1 MTDSKDTATDA
12 TFEATWLNFYQVI
25 RNLEQEAKVRI
36 GSDEK
41 VENEPV
47 RIYAD
52 AESSFPV
59 AELVKFKQADKP
71 ELEVSFFG
79 LFGASGCLPR
89 HYSQLIVDRIRQRDF
104 ALRDFLNIFNH
115 RFISLFYRAWEK
127 HHYPVAFETSQYIG
141 DTDRIRQAFQS
152 FVGILVDGHHD
163 KLSVDD
169 SVFLHYG
176 GHFSSIVPRAAEL
189 TSMLRSIFQLDV
201 HVQQL
206 VGQWLMLSAGEQSRL
221 NSSATNGGWNSLGKD
236 SVAGSR
242 IWDLQNRF
250 RVQLG
255 PLPYSEFLDFLP
267 DTKKIKLRQLVDI
280 TRRYVGPQ
288 FDFDV
293 QVLLR
298 FEDIP
303 PLQLGAPSARLGWST
318 WLGQSEEQSIAED
331 AIFQLPDQL

>member
-1 MTDSKDTATDA
+1 MSDFKETATDE
-12 TFEATWLNFYQVI
+12 TLEATWLSFYQVI
-25 RNLEQEAKVRI
+25 RSLEQESKIRI

-41 VENEPV
+41 VEREPV
-47 RIYAD
+47 RILAD
-52 AESSFPV
+52 AESTFPV
-59 AELVKFKQADKP
+59 AELAKIRHSDKP

-89 HYSQLIVDRIRQRDF
+89 HYSQLIVDRIRQRDY

-115 RFISLFYRAWEK
+115 RFLSLFYRVWEK
-127 HHYPVAFETSQYIG
+127 HHYPIAFETSNYVG

-163 KLSVDD
+163 KLSVND
-169 SVFLHYG
+169 SIFLHYS
-176 GHFSSIVPRAAEL
+176 GHFASIVPRAVDLKA
-189 TSMLRSIFQLDV
+189 MLQHIFQLEV
-201 HVQQL
+201 KVEEL
-206 VGQWLMLSAGEQSRL
+206 VGQWLMLAQGEQSSL
-221 NSSATNGGWNSLGKD
+221 ASATTSSTWNRLGKD
-236 SVAGSR
+236 TVAGGR

-255 PLPYSEFLDFLP
+255 PVSYGEFLDFLP
-267 DTKKIKLRQLVDI
+267 DPQKKKLRYLVDI

-298 FEDIP
+298 FEDVP

-318 WLGQSEEQSIAED
+318 WLGPSQDHSIAAD
-331 AIFQLPDQL
+331 AIFQLPDQV